1 MTHQVEFL
9 NTNKTM
15 VKIDG
20 VLYTKSRRKQ
30 KSQEEIKAGRERR
43 RAYMKERR
51 LKAKQDIAELKAIKS
66 IAGQEPQ
73 EAHLETRVR
82 A

>member
-1 MTHQVEFL
+1 MTQHQVEFL

-30 KSQEEIKAGRERR
+30 KTQEEINAARERR
-43 RAYMKERR
+43 REYMKERR
-51 LKAKQDIAELKAIKS
+51 EKMKQDIAELKAIKTV
-66 IAGQEPQ
+66 AVEEPQ
-73 EAHLETRVR
+73 AHI
-82 A
+82 

>member
-30 KSQEEIKAGRERR
+30 KSQEEMKAGRERR

-51 LKAKQDIAELKAIKS
+51 LKMKQDIAELKDIKS
-66 IAGQEPQ
+66 KAGQK
-73 EAHLETRVR
+73 ADI
-82 A
+82 